1 MVLRRP
7 FDQRQRQLQD
17 KVLVLASQVEKALRE
32 TVDSLKKRD
41 KAEARRLLEEER
53 QLHQSRVQIESDTL
67 ALLST
72 QQPTA
77 GDLRFLATVFQVSL
91 ELGGVAYQTR
101 QILKTVLELEDRP
114 HPEPFGHI
122 VHMAGLV
129 EKMLHQS
136 MAAFSDRDVELAQTV
151 AVRDYEIDDLYV
163 HITRRLLA
171 VSRTDCYAAS
181 QAIHL
186 SHIAH
191 QLERIGDRATNICEW
206 VIYAVTGHIVEMNT
220 EFEFAHLK
228 TVELPSLR
236 SDV

>member
-1 MVLRRP
+1 MLRRP
-7 FDQRQRQLQD
+7 FDQQQRQLQD
-17 KVLVLASQVEKALRE
+17 KVLALGSQVEEALQQ
-32 TVDSLKKRD
+32 TVDSLERRD
-41 KAEARRLLEEER
+41 KAQAQRLLDEER
-53 QLHQSRVQIESDTL
+53 QLHQGRIRIETDTL

-77 GDLRFLATVFQVSL
+77 GDLRFLAAVFQLSL
-91 ELGGVAYQTR
+91 ELGGMAYQTR

-122 VHMAGLV
+122 LHLAGLIV
-129 EKMLHQS
+129 NMLRRS
-136 MAAFSDRDVELAQTV
+136 MEAFSERDADLAQV
-151 AVRDYEIDDLYV
+151 IAVQDYEIDDLYV

-171 VSRTDCYAAS
+171 VSRTDSYAGS

-191 QLERIGDRATNICEW
+191 QLERVGDRATNICEW

-220 EFEFAHLK
+220 EFEFAVPK
-228 TVELPSLR
+228 AKELPSPE
-236 SDV
+236 SEV

>member
-1 MVLRRP
+1 VLRRP

-17 KVLVLASQVEKALRE
+17 KVLVVGSQVEQLLQEA
-32 TVDSLKKRD
+32 VDSLRRRD
-41 KAEARRLLEEER
+41 KLQAQHLLDVER
-53 QLHQSRVQIESDTL
+53 KLHQSRAQIEKDTL

-77 GDLRFLATVFQVSL
+77 GDLRFLAAVFQLSL

-101 QILKTVLELEDRP
+101 QILKSLLELEDRP
-114 HPEPFGHI
+114 HPEPFVHI

-129 EKMLHQS
+129 VNMLRQS
-136 MAAFSDRDVELAQTV
+136 MEAFSERDVDLAQTI
-151 AVRDYEIDDLYV
+151 AVQDYEIDDLYV

-171 VSRTDCYAAS
+171 VSRTDCHAGS
-181 QAIHL
+181 QAIVL

-191 QLERIGDRATNICEW
+191 QLERVGDRATNICEW

-220 EFEFAHLK
+220 EFEFAVPK
-228 TVELPSLR
+228 TTEFPSPR
-236 SDV
+236 SAA